1 MLRNL
6 NGGEFT
12 LTSNEMRKMYN
23 FLKENGYNDEI
34 MGEIG
39 CGLEREDRD
48 NLIKQEY
55 INIPPK
61 EAMDFAETDFEVDKT
76 YSLGNRT
83 YKAVDNRDHRRDC
96 SHCALTIM
104 CSVNAEFC
112 NYVKCNNPKN
122 TTSVIFQEI

>member
-1 MLRNL
+1 MLRNP

-39 CGLEREDRD
+39 CGLEREDRN
-48 NLIKQEY
+48 NLVKQEY

-61 EAMDFAETDFEVDKT
+61 EAMDFAETCFEVGEMYK
-76 YSLGNRT
+76 LGKRT
-83 YKAVDNRDHRRDC
+83 YMAINNEEHKYDC
-96 SHCALTIM
+96 TKCALTM
-104 CSVNAEFC
+104 LCSVNREFC
-112 NYVKCNNPKN
+112 CSVKCSNP
-122 TTSVIFQEI
+122 SRVSRVIFQEV